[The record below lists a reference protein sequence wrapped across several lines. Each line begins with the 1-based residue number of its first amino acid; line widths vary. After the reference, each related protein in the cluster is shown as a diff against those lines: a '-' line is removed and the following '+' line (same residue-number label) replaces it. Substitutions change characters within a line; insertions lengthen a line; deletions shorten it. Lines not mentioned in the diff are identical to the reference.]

1 MFRMRTLILLSLGTL
16 AIAAPMHQAFALEAA
31 SAQGQVRPAGEIDRQ
46 IALAESLVAQK
57 RLAEAEETLLAVRAQ
72 ARGSRRLELLLAQ
85 IRLWRGRLHEAATD
99 FRALLARDAADA
111 AAREGLATALYW
123 LGDWPAAA
131 KEYRQVLVT
140 APGNE
145 TARAALAE
153 IEREAAGVGEVG
165 MSLARDDQ
173 PYRRTR
179 GHVVFTPPAESL
191 TRWRVEAGSYHLES
205 IAHDVSA
212 TAPFASV
219 AVSTSFPRTGISIEA
234 WVRGQK
240 FPDDETKL
248 LGGGAIRRSLL
259 SPHSRLS
266 LSVDQRELL
275 YTTTSLNTHPYVT
288 AATLRWDLEQPAGW
302 YAAAYAE
309 GLRYF
314 DDNRGL
320 ALGGYAAVPV
330 VRTPRVTLWLGG
342 GASYRDTDETR
353 YRLDTISSRPVPGGR
368 FAYEYEG
375 VYDPY
380 WTPIETTEVR
390 AAMAL
395 RWVIGG
401 TALRLHA
408 DGGAGRES
416 AIGFGPATGSSPFPL
431 PGAGV
436 FERNYNP
443 WRAGFELTQPLGDS
457 SSIVI
462 SYEHFVTA
470 FYESDEAAIRFSRR
484 F

>member
-1 MFRMRTLILLSLGTL
+1 
-16 AIAAPMHQAFALEAA
+16 
-31 SAQGQVRPAGEIDRQ
+31 V
-46 IALAESLVAQK
+46 
-57 RLAEAEETLLAVRAQ
+57 
-72 ARGSRRLELLLAQ
+72 
-85 IRLWRGRLHEAATD
+85 
-99 FRALLARDAADA
+99 
-111 AAREGLATALYW
+111 
-123 LGDWPAAA
+123 
-131 KEYRQVLVT
+131 
-140 APGNE
+140 
-145 TARAALAE
+145 
-153 IEREAAGVGEVG
+153 
-165 MSLARDDQ
+165 SLARDDQ
-173 PYRRTR
+173 PYRRAR
-179 GHVVFTPPAESL
+179 GYVSFTPPAESL
-191 TRWRVEAGSYHLES
+191 TRWRVEAGTYHLES
-205 IAHDVSA
+205 IAHGVSA

-234 WVRGQK
+234 WGRGQK

-248 LGGGAIRRSLL
+248 LAGGAVRRALL
-259 SPHSRLS
+259 SPHSRVS

-288 AATLRWDLEQPAGW
+288 AATLRWDLEQPSGW
-302 YAAAYAE
+302 YAAAHAE

-320 ALGGYAAVPV
+320 AIGGYAAVPV
-330 VRTPRVTLWLGG
+330 FRTPRATLWLGG

-353 YRLDTISSRPVPGGR
+353 YRIDTISSRPVPGGR

-395 RWVIGG
+395 RWASGGG

-416 AIGFGPATGSSPFPL
+416 AIGFGPATGSSPFPQS
-431 PGAGV
+431 GSGV

-443 WRAGFELTQPLGDS
+443 WRAGFELTRPLGDS
-457 SSIVI
+457 SSIVL

-470 FYESDEAAIRFSRR
+470 FYVSDEAAIRFSRR
-484 F
+484 Y